1 MEQSRRLSGQQ
12 VTDPLLIAFL
22 FQRDEPYVVELK
34 AWNRAGGSVVSR
46 SAPLLIAFLFQRAE
60 PYVVELRAWNR
71 AGGSVVSRS
80 PTHC

>member
-1 MEQSRRLSGQQ
+1 M
-12 VTDPLLIAFL
+12 
-22 FQRDEPYVVELK
+22 VELR

-71 AGGSVVSRS
+71 AGGSVVSTIVNCLSIPER
-80 PTHC
+80 